1 MEIEDLPL
9 DKKIILFDGV
19 CNLCETSVQY
29 VIKHDKKDIFRF
41 VALQSDLGQKILK
54 HIGINPAHIDSI
66 VLYQPGVAYFYK
78 STAAIEIAKGLSGI
92 FSVASVFRILPSGLR
107 DTIYDYVAT
116 NRYKWYGKKE
126 SCLLPTTELMSK
138 FLE

>member
-29 VIKHDKKDIFRF
+29 LIKHDKKDIFRF

>member
-19 CNLCETSVQY
+19 CNLCNTSVQY
-29 VIKHDKKDIFRF
+29 VIKHDKKDTFRF
-41 VALQSDLGQKILK
+41 AALQSDLGQKILK
-54 HIGINPAHIDSI
+54 QIGINRAHIDSI

-92 FSVASVFRILPSGLR
+92 FSLATVFKILPSGLR
-107 DTIYDYVAT
+107 DALYDYVAA
-116 NRYKWYGKKE
+116 NRYKWYGKKDN
-126 SCLLPTTELMSK
+126 CLLPTEELK
-138 FLE
+138 ARFLE